1 MEPFTSYCT
10 HCRKRTPSHFMDFPE
25 DHECE
30 EICAVCDRLKRVR
43 RAHPTRTAL
52 RRIINH
58 RRK

>member
-1 MEPFTSYCT
+1 
-10 HCRKRTPSHFMDFPE
+10 MDFPE